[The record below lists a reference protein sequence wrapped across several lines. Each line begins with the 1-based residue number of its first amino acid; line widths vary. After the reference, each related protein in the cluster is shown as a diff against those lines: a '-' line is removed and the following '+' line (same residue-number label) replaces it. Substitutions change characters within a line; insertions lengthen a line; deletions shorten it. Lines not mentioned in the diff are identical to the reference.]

1 MHSVEIRPE
10 IKERVLARRGRLH
23 LFDALEAKRT
33 ALLVIDMQNAFV
45 APGAP
50 IEVPKARDIVPSIN
64 RVAAELRK
72 RGATVIWVMHENAR
86 DGSDWDTFFGAFVSD
101 RGKAAGALSSGS
113 DTQALWP
120 KLETAPADLR
130 VSKNRYSAF
139 IKND

>member
-50 IEVPKARDIVPSIN
+50 IEVPKAREIVPSIN
-64 RVAAELRK
+64 RVADALRE
-72 RGATVIWVMHENAR
+72 RGATVIWVMHDNR
-86 DGSDWDTFFGAFVSD
+86 QDGSDWDALD
-101 RGKAAGALSSGS
+101 RKCTLLNSSH
-113 DTQALWP
+113 
-120 KLETAPADLR
+120 
-130 VSKNRYSAF
+130 
-139 IKND
+139 